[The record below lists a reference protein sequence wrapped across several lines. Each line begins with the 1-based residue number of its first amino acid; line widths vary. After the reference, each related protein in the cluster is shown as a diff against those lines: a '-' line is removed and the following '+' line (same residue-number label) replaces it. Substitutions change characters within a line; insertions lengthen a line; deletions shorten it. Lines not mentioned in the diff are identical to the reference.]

1 MNGEV
6 VTGGCLCGAVR
17 YEADKSSY
25 RTGCCHCRMCQKATG
40 APFVS
45 LVQIPREAF
54 RYTTGEPKYF
64 NASEISDS
72 VFCGDCGTTLMIR
85 YYPEINDA
93 YVVLTATL
101 DDPNE
106 YPPERHLGVESQME
120 WLKLDDDLPRTADS
134 SPPTPPL
141 CILPSSGVMIQWQP
155 FKFPYR
161 QSKNAGCL
169 DELKLVS
176 PSPVKSFI
184 IITPAKHSIS
194 NPFSSRI
201 FLSLSTE
208 ASIPA

>member
-1 MNGEV
+1 MGRADGCYCSGCFGSSRGNRLLV
-6 VTGGCLCGAVR
+6 KYLCSTG
-17 YEADKSSY
+17 
-25 RTGCCHCRMCQKATG
+25 RTGFVGTYGLPATG
-40 APFVS
+40 
-45 LVQIPREAF
+45 QAF
-54 RYTTGEPKYF
+54 HRR
-64 NASEISDS
+64 AA
-72 VFCGDCGTTLMIR
+72 VFARG
-85 YYPEINDA
+85 N
-93 YVVLTATL
+93 
-101 DDPNE
+101 
-106 YPPERHLGVESQME
+106 HQ
-120 WLKLDDDLPRTADS
+120 PRTADS

>member
-1 MNGEV
+1 MPHPEHDGPARDAEGTSHYVNR
-6 VTGGCLCGAVR
+6 C
-17 YEADKSSY
+17 
-25 RTGCCHCRMCQKATG
+25 
-40 APFVS
+40 
-45 LVQIPREAF
+45 
-54 RYTTGEPKYF
+54 
-64 NASEISDS
+64 SDS
-72 VFCGDCGTTLMIR
+72 ANSPFQPR
-85 YYPEINDA
+85 H
-93 YVVLTATL
+93 ATK
-101 DDPNE
+101 PRIGRAN
-106 YPPERHLGVESQME
+106 HQ
-120 WLKLDDDLPRTADS
+120 PRTADS

>member
-1 MNGEV
+1 MSVCEPPCVRQGPSIRAAALGDLHE
-6 VTGGCLCGAVR
+6 TLCSGHAGSGIRLALHGQMPARSQAPPRAAVFAR
-17 YEADKSSY
+17 ANHE
-25 RTGCCHCRMCQKATG
+25 
-40 APFVS
+40 
-45 LVQIPREAF
+45 
-54 RYTTGEPKYF
+54 
-64 NASEISDS
+64 
-72 VFCGDCGTTLMIR
+72 
-85 YYPEINDA
+85 
-93 YVVLTATL
+93 
-101 DDPNE
+101 
-106 YPPERHLGVESQME
+106 
-120 WLKLDDDLPRTADS
+120 PRTADS

-184 IITPAKHSIS
+184 IITPAKHSIL

>member
-1 MNGEV
+1 MSGKV

-101 DDPNE
+101 DDPNG
-106 YPPERHLGVESQME
+106 YPPERHSGVESQME
-120 WLKLDDDLPRTADS
+120 WLKLDDDLPRTEYVDDFIAKWK
-134 SPPTPPL
+134 
-141 CILPSSGVMIQWQP
+141 SGVDARHLQ
-155 FKFPYR
+155 R
-161 QSKNAGCL
+161 S
-169 DELKLVS
+169 V
-176 PSPVKSFI
+176 
-184 IITPAKHSIS
+184 
-194 NPFSSRI
+194 
-201 FLSLSTE
+201 
-208 ASIPA
+208 